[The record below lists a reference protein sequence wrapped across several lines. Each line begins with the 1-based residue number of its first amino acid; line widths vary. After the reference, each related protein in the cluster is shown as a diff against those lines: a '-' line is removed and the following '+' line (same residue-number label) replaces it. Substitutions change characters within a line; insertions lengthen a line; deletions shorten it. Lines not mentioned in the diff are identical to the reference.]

1 MTSNNTTPS
10 RIKILYV
17 VESFSTGVY
26 SIIKDIACNLDP
38 DQFELLILYSL
49 RDDSPKNPEADFQYE
64 HITLQ
69 YVPMGSLKNYI
80 PAVKTIRNV
89 IKKYQPDC
97 IHVHSSKAGFLGRLA
112 AKGLQKKV
120 LYSPHGFS
128 FLRTDVSALKR
139 WIFFQLEF
147 WICRYLPSK
156 IIAVSEG
163 EYKHALRITKNS
175 IVINNFIDL
184 TMFQKE
190 DNKQSEMIVTCGRIT
205 AARNPAL
212 FNSIAK
218 KLPNHT
224 FMWVGDGP
232 QRDEIN
238 APNITVT
245 GLLPRTDAVKYVKN
259 ACIYVQTS
267 LWEGMPVSVLEA
279 MAAGKPVVASNIVGN
294 RDLIDDGITGY
305 LCDSSS
311 SDQFAERINKLLS
324 SEELRITLGAN
335 ARSYVEAHHD
345 VQKAIAAYQA
355 NYKSM

>member
-1 MTSNNTTPS
+1 MTSSNTTQS

-49 RDDSPKNPEADFQYE
+49 REDSPKNPESDFQNDN
-64 HITLQ
+64 ITLQ
-69 YVPMGSLKNYI
+69 YVPMGTLKDYL

-89 IKKYQPDC
+89 IKQYQPDS
-97 IHVHSSKAGFLGRLA
+97 IHVHSSKAGFIGRLA
-112 AKGLQKKV
+112 AKGLQKQV

-147 WICRYLPSK
+147 WINRYLPSK

-163 EYKHALRITKNS
+163 EYQHALRITKDS

-184 TMFQKE
+184 AMFQKE
-190 DNKQSEMIVTCGRIT
+190 DRKQSEIIVTCGRIT

-218 KLPNHT
+218 KLPDHT

-238 APNITVT
+238 ASNITVT
-245 GLLPRTDAVKYVKN
+245 GLLPRRDAVKYVKN

-279 MAAGKPVVASNIVGN
+279 MAAGKPVVASDILGN
-294 RDLIDDGITGY
+294 RDIIEDGITGY

-311 SDQFAERINKLLS
+311 SDQFAERIKELLS
-324 SEELRITLGAN
+324 SEDLRSTLGSN

>member
-1 MTSNNTTPS
+1 MTSSNTTRS
-10 RIKILYV
+10 RIKVLYV

-49 RDDSPKNPEADFQYE
+49 REDSPKNPEADFRYN
-64 HITLQ
+64 HITMQ
-69 YVPMGSLKNYI
+69 YVPMGSLKNYV
-80 PAVKTIRNV
+80 PAVKAIRSA
-89 IKKYQPDC
+89 IKQYQPDS

-147 WICRYLPSK
+147 WINRYLPSK

-163 EYKHALRITKNS
+163 EYQHALRITKNS

-184 TMFQKE
+184 AMFQK
-190 DNKQSEMIVTCGRIT
+190 DDCKPSDMIVTCGRIT

-218 KLPNHT
+218 ALPNYA
-224 FMWVGDGP
+224 FMWIGDGP
-232 QRDEIN
+232 QRNTID
-238 APNITVT
+238 APNIIVT
-245 GLLPRTDAVKYVKN
+245 GLLPRKDAVKHVKN

-294 RDLIDDGITGY
+294 RDIIKDGMTGY
-305 LCDSSS
+305 LCDASSV
-311 SDQFAERINKLLS
+311 DQFVARIKELLS
-324 SEELRITLGAN
+324 SEESRTTLGAN